1 MGQLRNNSVP
11 LAAHLAG
18 LIYRILDKKKK
29 TIQKHHC
36 LAKEEA
42 IEELLSRWEPGAFQG
57 DFTLLVTFFFN
68 INFSLSSQ
76 QQQPHAYPQRPAVAP
91 RPQ

>member
-1 MGQLRNNSVP
+1 MGQLRNNCVP

-42 IEELLSRWEPGAFQG
+42 IEELLSRWEPGAF
-57 DFTLLVTFFFN
+57 
-68 INFSLSSQ
+68 
-76 QQQPHAYPQRPAVAP
+76 
-91 RPQ
+91 

>member
-1 MGQLRNNSVP
+1 MGQLRNNCVP

-36 LAKEEA
+36 LVKEEA
-42 IEELLSRWEPGAFQG
+42 IEELLSRWEPGAF
-57 DFTLLVTFFFN
+57 
-68 INFSLSSQ
+68 
-76 QQQPHAYPQRPAVAP
+76 
-91 RPQ
+91 